1 MIRPFNEVM
10 CEINELGTISGLNI
24 DEYLELSNELL
35 NNLNEINQSDIS
47 SYPLEIS
54 EMHAYRKN
62 SEYIRNLNEYIK
74 YKHHE
79 LSYTLQYQRNKKL
92 KLQQQKSKSIY
103 SNK

>member
-1 MIRPFNEVM
+1 
-10 CEINELGTISGLNI
+10 
-24 DEYLELSNELL
+24 
-35 NNLNEINQSDIS
+35 
-47 SYPLEIS
+47 
-54 EMHAYRKN
+54 MHTYRKN

-92 KLQQQKSKSIY
+92 KLQQQKTKSIY